1 MPDDARTPS
10 ALQADFTQIYTA
22 HYQALH
28 AYFFAHTGDAEGAV
42 DLVQETFLRAWRH
55 SPQLQAMPNQQHRYW
70 LFHVAKNLLTD
81 YHRRQATRAK
91 AVEQLE
97 NQHQTGGSQD
107 ASLIEQVETN
117 EKLALLDRAIQ
128 QLPEPLRTVLTL
140 SVLGEMNSQEIAA
153 VLERPAG
160 TVRYQLSQARQQ
172 LAATLRLAV
181 HEGAK

>member
-10 ALQADFTQIYTA
+10 SLQADFAQIYTA

-28 AYFFAHTGDAEGAV
+28 AYFLAHTSDAEGAV

-55 SPQLQAMPNQQHRYW
+55 LSHLQAMPNQQHRYW

-81 YHRRQATRAK
+81 YHRRQATQATI
-91 AVEQLE
+91 VEKLE
-97 NQHQTGGSQD
+97 NQQAISSMGINL
-107 ASLIEQVETN
+107 AERMETN
-117 EKLALLDRAIQ
+117 EKLALLEQAMQ
-128 QLPEPLRTVLTL
+128 QLPEALRTVLTL
-140 SVLGEMNSQEIAA
+140 SVLGEMNSQEIAD

-172 LAATLRLAV
+172 LAAALRLAV
-181 HEGAK
+181 H